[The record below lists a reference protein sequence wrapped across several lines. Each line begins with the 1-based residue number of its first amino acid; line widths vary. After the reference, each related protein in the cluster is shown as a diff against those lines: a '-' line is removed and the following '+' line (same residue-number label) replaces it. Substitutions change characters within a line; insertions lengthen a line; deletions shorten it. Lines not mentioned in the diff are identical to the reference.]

1 MLSNIEHTTLFNGK
15 VTVYQPL
22 QGYRF
27 ALDSLVLAAFT
38 AAKDHQTILE
48 LGIGVGAA
56 SLALAFQ
63 HPNITIHGIEIQTN
77 ILPITQKN
85 IDANGWTDRFKLFSG
100 NLTHRLINGHYYDH
114 VIMNPPFFE
123 EHTYTDSP
131 YEHKTLS
138 HGESDGLLKDWI
150 YEAHRTLKSR
160 GYITIVHTA
169 RRLDEILSL
178 LTEKF
183 GGIEIFPLWPKLG
196 TPAKRVLVRAR
207 KSVNSPMKLHA
218 GLVLHQNDGTFTLES
233 AQIIDHGHKIKPM

>member
-1 MLSNIEHTTLFNGK
+1 MVYNIEHTTLFNGK
-15 VTVYQPL
+15 VTVYQPV

-38 AAKDHQTILE
+38 PAKDHQTVLE

-63 HPNITIHGIEIQTN
+63 HPHITIHGIDIQAG

-85 IDANGWTDRFKLFSG
+85 IDANEWTDRFKLVSG
-100 NLTHRLINGHYYDH
+100 NLTQRLVEGHYYDH

-123 EHTYTDSP
+123 EHTYTGSP
-131 YEHKTLS
+131 HAHKTLS

-150 YEAHRTLKSR
+150 HEAHRALTSR
-160 GYITIVHTA
+160 GYVTIVHTA
-169 RRLDEILSL
+169 HRLNEIVSL

-183 GGIEIFPLWPKLG
+183 GGIEIFPLWPKIG
-196 TPAKRVLVRAR
+196 SPAKRVLVRAR
-207 KSVNSPMKLHA
+207 KSVNSPTKLHF
-218 GLVLHQNDGTFTLES
+218 GLVLHHSDGTFT
-233 AQIIDHGHKIKPM
+233 ADAANIIHHGHKLK

>member
-1 MLSNIEHTTLFNGK
+1 MLDNIEHTTLFKGQ

-38 AAKDHQTILE
+38 PTKDHQTVLE

-63 HPNITIHGIEIQTN
+63 HPNITIHGVEIQAN

-85 IDANGWTDRFKLFSG
+85 IDANGWKNRFQLFAG
-100 NLTHRLINGHYYDH
+100 NLTEKLVYGHYYDH

-123 EHTYTDSP
+123 DHTYTDSP

-138 HGESDGLLKDWI
+138 HGESDGLLRDWI
-150 YEAHRTLKSR
+150 HEAHRALKSR
-160 GYITIVHTA
+160 GYVTIIHTA
-169 RRLDEILSL
+169 SRLDEIVAL

-183 GGIEIFPLWPKLG
+183 GGIEIFPLWPKEG
-196 TPAKRVLVRAR
+196 IAAKRVLVRAR
-207 KSVNSPMKLHA
+207 KGVKSPTLLHY
-218 GLVLHQNDGTFTLES
+218 GMVLHMPDGSFTPM
-233 AQIIDHGHKIKPM
+233 AARVIYQGDKICV